1 MNLEQQLRKYLIMGS
16 QDCDRDPL
24 SILDEAIEG
33 GITAFQFR
41 EKGEGALQG
50 DEKYQLAAALQQR
63 CKSAGILFIVNDD
76 VDLFRRLNAEG
87 IHVGQSDEHVKGI
100 REAHPDAVIGL
111 SVSDLDEWEN
121 SPVDLVDYLGAG
133 PVYPTT
139 SKKDANP
146 VSGTEWIKELKGR
159 QPDMPVVGIGGI
171 TTENAH
177 RVMEAGASGTAVI
190 SAITKAEDIRKAVG
204 EL

>member
-1 MNLEQQLRKYLIMGS
+1 MNLEQQLRKYLVMGS

-24 SILDEAIEG
+24 SILDEAVAA

-41 EKGEGALQG
+41 EKGEGSLQG
-50 DEKYQLAAALQQR
+50 DQKYQLAAALQKR
-63 CKSAGILFIVNDD
+63 CEAAGVLFIVNDD
-76 VDLFRRLNAEG
+76 VELFRCLNADG
-87 IHVGQSDEHVKGI
+87 IHVGQSDEHVKAI
-100 REAHPDAVIGL
+100 REAHPHAVIGL
-111 SVSDLDEWEN
+111 SVSDLTEWEN
-121 SPVDLVDYLGAG
+121 SPVELVDYLGAG
-133 PVYPTT
+133 PVFPTT

-146 VSGTEWIKELKGR
+146 VSGTKWIRELKEK

-177 RVMEAGASGTAVI
+177 EVIEAGASGTAVI
-190 SAITKAEDIRKAVG
+190 SAITQAADIRRAVS